1 MKKNDLIEVLIED
14 VSLDGKGIARYNGI
28 VVFVPYAAVGDKLIV
43 KILKV
48 KKDYVFA
55 KIEGI
60 LEKSMHRIDVDC
72 DCYYKCGGC
81 VFRHISYDEELRIK
95 SKFIKDSLSK
105 FAGINNF
112 NISDIIGAKEINHY
126 RNKAQVPVRYGSDEK
141 IISGFFSS
149 HSHNVVEF
157 SECKLHHREF
167 DRIIS
172 EIKKWMETYNIAPYN
187 ETTNKGLIRHIYL
200 RHAKVTNEIMLCLV
214 INGESIPYKDV
225 FVRHMTGKFK
235 NIKSICL
242 NVNRKITNVILGE
255 EIKIIFGKEFIQDVL
270 CDTRF
275 NISPLSF
282 YQINHDQTEIM
293 YSTAKKVLD
302 LKSNDNIVDLYC
314 GIGTIGLT
322 MASDVNELLGI
333 EIVKQAVEN
342 AIKNSEINNI
352 GNSKFICSD
361 VSDVSDN
368 ILNYIKDVN
377 AIIVDPPRKGCSG
390 KLIDS
395 IIKINPEKI
404 LYISCNPCTLA
415 RDIKILCSEPYS
427 LRSVIPIDLFPRTGH
442 VETIALMT
450 SNSKFERCGG
460 EK

>member
-55 KIEGI
+55 KIERI

-126 RNKAQVPVRYGSDEK
+126 RNKAQVPARYGSDEK

-255 EIKIIFGKEFIQDVL
+255 EIKIIFGKKFIQDVL

-275 NISPLSF
+275 NISPLSLCF
-282 YQINHDQTEIM
+282 NQRKYAKRT
-293 YSTAKKVLD
+293 SKTA
-302 LKSNDNIVDLYC
+302 
-314 GIGTIGLT
+314 
-322 MASDVNELLGI
+322 
-333 EIVKQAVEN
+333 
-342 AIKNSEINNI
+342 
-352 GNSKFICSD
+352 
-361 VSDVSDN
+361 
-368 ILNYIKDVN
+368 
-377 AIIVDPPRKGCSG
+377 R
-390 KLIDS
+390 
-395 IIKINPEKI
+395 
-404 LYISCNPCTLA
+404 
-415 RDIKILCSEPYS
+415 
-427 LRSVIPIDLFPRTGH
+427 
-442 VETIALMT
+442 
-450 SNSKFERCGG
+450 
-460 EK
+460 